1 MASRVEGQVQV
12 HDEAAGRRFGTT
24 LAVLA
29 VGAVAVVALALATSP
44 AAAERFQSISLVT
57 WALVAAIVAGGLA
70 VIGVGRLGGEGY
82 LASLW
87 IFAPLAPAFAAG
99 VSVVAY
105 LLAPSVGAAD
115 IPAKPG
121 DAVAIG
127 IAATVLAWTASAFPG
142 SALAS
147 RRRAQMRAYDA
158 LIQRCGVLES
168 RVRSERVRVSAAGA
182 EHDPHVEKALEEAEC
197 RLGAVSRELHEK
209 ATAGPKL
216 RWVLASGYTGLRREL
231 HRVEEALYSVESEP
245 QLVGDV
251 IHDDLSLEDSG
262 LRNRFTLRRMIRDAL
277 GVISPGASHT
287 LLRPVPALPA
297 ASALAGATAG
307 GDAPGD
313 GIALTNAE
321 AREALRE
328 VRFAINDYR
337 DDIMDSFALGRNK
350 LIWTFLAVAVTTYAF
365 LGLGMLF
372 GIPKTALVSVS
383 VLYLVGSLVGLFN
396 RLRVESS
403 RSSTVED
410 YGLYLARLVTGA
422 LLSGLAGVAGVYV
435 IAQAPA
441 FLGPLTAA
449 APTAG
454 SAVQMAPD
462 VQVVP
467 APKDLATVYDLTTN
481 QLALFIAAVFGL
493 APSTLTARLQ
503 AQVDRLERDLQ
514 RSEPA
519 TSKARGGP
527 TSSDEEGS

>member
-1 MASRVEGQVQV
+1 MATSRAEGQVVQ
-12 HDEAAGRRFGTT
+12 HDVAGRRFSTAI
-24 LAVLA
+24 AVLA
-29 VGAVAVVALALATSP
+29 VAAVTVVALAFATSP
-44 AAAERFQSISLVT
+44 AAAERVQSVSLVT
-57 WALVAAIVAGGLA
+57 WAALAAIAAGGLA
-70 VIGVGRLGGEGY
+70 FIGVGRFGGEGY

-87 IFAPLAPAFAAG
+87 VFAPIAPAFAAG

-105 LLAPSVGAAD
+105 LLAAPSVKDAD
-115 IPAKPG
+115 IPANPG
-121 DAVAIG
+121 AAVAIG

-142 SALAS
+142 STLAS

-168 RVRSERVRVSAAGA
+168 RVRSERVRVTAAGVD
-182 EHDPHVEKALEEAEC
+182 HDPHAEKALEEAEC

-231 HRVEEALYSVESEP
+231 HRVEEALYSVESES

-277 GVISPGASHT
+277 GVVSPGASHT

-297 ASALAGATAG
+297 ASVLAGAVPAGDASAG
-307 GDAPGD
+307 GVG
-313 GIALTNAE
+313 LTTAE

-350 LIWTFLAVAVTTYAF
+350 LVWTFLAVALTTYAF
-365 LGLGMLF
+365 IGLGMLF
-372 GIPKTALVSVS
+372 GIPRTALVSVS
-383 VLYLVGSLVGLFN
+383 VLFLVGSLVGLFN

-422 LLSGLAGVAGVYV
+422 LLSGLAGVAGVYL

-441 FLGPLTAA
+441 FLTPLTSTTAGAA
-449 APTAG
+449 A
-454 SAVQMAPD
+454 S

-467 APKDLATVYDLTTN
+467 APKNLADVYDLTAN
-481 QLALFIAAVFGL
+481 QLALFVAAVFGL

>member
-1 MASRVEGQVQV
+1 MASRAEGQVQV
-12 HDEAAGRRFGTT
+12 HDDVAGRRFGTAV
-24 LAVLA
+24 AVLA
-29 VGAVAVVALALATSP
+29 VAAVGVLFLAFATSP
-44 AAAERFQSISLVT
+44 AAAERLENISLVT
-57 WALVAAIVAGGLA
+57 WAAFAAILAGGLA
-70 VIGVGRLGGEGY
+70 IIGVGRFGGEGY

-87 IFAPLAPAFAAG
+87 VFAPLAPAFAAG

-105 LLAPSVGAAD
+105 LLAAPSANVAD
-115 IPAKPG
+115 VPAKPA
-121 DAVAIG
+121 DAIAIG
-127 IAATVLAWTASAFPG
+127 VAATVLAWTASAFPG

-168 RVRSERVRVSAAGA
+168 RVHSERARVTAQGA
-182 EHDPHVEKALEEAEC
+182 ERDQHALKALEEAEC
-197 RLGAVSRELHEK
+197 RLGAVNHELQEK
-209 ATAGPKL
+209 ETAGPKL

-231 HRVEEALYSVESEP
+231 HRVEEALYSVESES

-277 GVISPGASHT
+277 GVVSPGASHT

-297 ASALAGATAG
+297 ASALVGAAPA
-307 GDAPGD
+307 GDAPAGSS
-313 GIALTNAE
+313 GLTTAE

-396 RLRVESS
+396 RLRIESS

-422 LLSGLAGVAGVYV
+422 VLSGLAGVAGVYL

-441 FLGPLTAA
+441 FISPLTQSTTATGA
-449 APTAG
+449 VVAPAK
-454 SAVQMAPD
+454 AVP
-462 VQVVP
+462 
-467 APKDLATVYDLTTN
+467 LAEIYNLTTN
-481 QLALFIAAVFGL
+481 HLALFVAAVFGL

-519 TSKARGGP
+519 TSKSRSGP
-527 TSSDEEGS
+527 TSSDEEGA

>member
-1 MASRVEGQVQV
+1 MATSRAEGQVV
-12 HDEAAGRRFGTT
+12 HSDVAGRRFGTAI
-24 LAVLA
+24 AVLA
-29 VGAVAVVALALATSP
+29 VAAVAVVALAFTTSP
-44 AAAERFQSISLVT
+44 AAAERVQSVSLVT
-57 WALVAAIVAGGLA
+57 WAALAAIMAGGLA
-70 VIGVGRLGGEGY
+70 FIGVGRFGGEGY

-87 IFAPLAPAFAAG
+87 VFAPLAPAFAAG

-105 LLAPSVGAAD
+105 LLAAPADADVPANPGA
-115 IPAKPG
+115 
-121 DAVAIG
+121 AVAIG
-127 IAATVLAWTASAFPG
+127 IGATVLAWTASAFPG

-168 RVRSERVRVSAAGA
+168 RVRSERVRVTAAGV
-182 EHDPHVEKALEEAEC
+182 EHDPHAEKALEEAEC

-231 HRVEEALYSVESEP
+231 HRVEEALYSVESES

-277 GVISPGASHT
+277 GVVSPGASHT

-297 ASALAGATAG
+297 ASALAGAAAA
-307 GDAPGD
+307 GDATGSI
-313 GIALTNAE
+313 GLTNAE

-365 LGLGMLF
+365 VGLGMLF
-372 GIPKTALVSVS
+372 GIPRTALVSVS
-383 VLYLVGSLVGLFN
+383 VLFLVGSLVGLFN

-422 LLSGLAGVAGVYV
+422 LLSGLAGVAGVYL

-441 FLGPLTAA
+441 FLTPLTST
-449 APTAG
+449 TAG
-454 SAVQMAPD
+454 AASS
-462 VQVVP
+462 VQVLP
-467 APKDLATVYDLTTN
+467 APKNLADVYNLTTN
-481 QLALFIAAVFGL
+481 QLALFVAAVFGL

-527 TSSDEEGS
+527 TSSDEEGA

>member
-1 MASRVEGQVQV
+1 MATSRAEGQVV
-12 HDEAAGRRFGTT
+12 HADVAGRRYGTAI
-24 LAVLA
+24 AVLA
-29 VGAVAVVALALATSP
+29 LAAVAVVALAVATSP
-44 AAAERFQSISLVT
+44 AAAGRIQSISLVS
-57 WALVAAIVAGGLA
+57 WAALAAILAGGVA
-70 VIGVGRLGGEGY
+70 IIGVGRFGGEGY

-87 IFAPLAPAFAAG
+87 VFAPLAPAFAAG

-105 LLAPSVGAAD
+105 LLAPVAKLD
-115 IPAKPG
+115 IPANPG
-121 DAVAIG
+121 AAVAIG
-127 IAATVLAWTASAFPG
+127 IGTTMLAWAASAFPG

-168 RVRSERVRVSAAGA
+168 RVRSERARVTA
-182 EHDPHVEKALEEAEC
+182 EGVKRRDPHAEKALEEAEC
-197 RLGAVSRELHEK
+197 RLGAVSRELAEN

-262 LRNRFTLRRMIRDAL
+262 LRNRFTLRRMVRDAL
-277 GVISPGASHT
+277 GVVSPGASHT

-297 ASALAGATAG
+297 GSSLAGAAA
-307 GDAPGD
+307 GDAPAGPV
-313 GIALTNAE
+313 ALTKAE

-337 DDIMDSFALGRNK
+337 DDIMDSFALSRNK
-350 LIWTFLAVAVTTYAF
+350 LIWTFLAVAMTTYA
-365 LGLGMLF
+365 LLALGMLF
-372 GIPKTALVSVS
+372 GVPKTALVSVC

-396 RLRVESS
+396 RLRIESS

-422 LLSGLAGVAGVYV
+422 VLSGLAGVAGVYL

-441 FLGPLTAA
+441 FLGPLTTTAA
-449 APTAG
+449 A
-454 SAVQMAPD
+454 SVQDGQPF
-462 VQVVP
+462 QVVQ
-467 APKDLATVYDLTTN
+467 APKNLADVYDLTTN

-493 APSTLTARLQ
+493 APGTLTARLQ

-519 TSKARGGP
+519 TSKSRSGS
-527 TSSDEEGS
+527 TSSDEEGG